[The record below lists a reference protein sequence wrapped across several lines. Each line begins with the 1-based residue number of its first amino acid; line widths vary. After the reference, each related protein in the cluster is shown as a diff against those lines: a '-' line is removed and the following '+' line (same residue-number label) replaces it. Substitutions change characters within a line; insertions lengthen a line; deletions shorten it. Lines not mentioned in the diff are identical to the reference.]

1 METLNRHSAI
11 QLFEELV
18 EALSTLVEEVRT
30 NCDGVVVYQLPVVEE
45 GSLVPAHFPVEKLGT
60 FDTVDP
66 EALERA
72 CAALKRLS
80 ISAGQKRTT
89 TYRLPGFISVTQD
102 LSEQITCINH
112 LKDRLQTHV
121 KEAYPNTIS
130 RSRACK
136 QIFPGVQ
143 MNQVYRHI
151 FVVAD
156 EITRVNFTWQCQ
168 SPADVWITPTEA
180 VEMAQIALQE
190 EMHKAIRDDAKLMA
204 LQMSLEHFQSLPR
217 YIELTEAE
225 LDDIDPRKIPYQL
238 LRRNYVRPHPRA
250 QMFGQTR
257 GAPALFTHAANLP
270 LIRMPSPESI
280 SIRDLKDYCAMKSKK
295 RSDTKTGFEELSHA
309 LHILGGYPTVDMYR
323 RRLSLQEKTKS
334 RLM

>member
-18 EALSTLVEEVRT
+18 EALDLLVEEVRA

-45 GSLVPAHFPVEKLGT
+45 GSLVPAHFPVEKSGT
-60 FDTVDP
+60 ADTVDP
-66 EALERA
+66 EALELA
-72 CAALKRLS
+72 CDALKRLS

-89 TYRLPGFISVTQD
+89 TYRLPGFVSVTQD
-102 LSEQITCINH
+102 LSEQIIFINK

-121 KEAYPNTIS
+121 KQAYPNTIS

-151 FVVAD
+151 FVVVA

-168 SPADVWITPTEA
+168 SPADVWITPA
-180 VEMAQIALQE
+180 DAIEMAQIALE
-190 EMHKAIRDDAKLMA
+190 EESHKAVRDDAKLMA
-204 LQMSLEHFQSLPR
+204 LQMSLKYFQSLPR
-217 YIELTEAE
+217 YVELTEAE

-250 QMFGQTR
+250 QLFGQTR
-257 GAPALFTHAANLP
+257 GSPALFTHAANLP
-270 LIRMPSPESI
+270 LIRMPSPDPVSV
-280 SIRDLKDYCAMKSKK
+280 RDLKDYSAMKSKK
-295 RSDTKTGFEELSHA
+295 RSDTKSGFEELSHA

-323 RRLSLQEKTKS
+323 RRLTLQEKAKN